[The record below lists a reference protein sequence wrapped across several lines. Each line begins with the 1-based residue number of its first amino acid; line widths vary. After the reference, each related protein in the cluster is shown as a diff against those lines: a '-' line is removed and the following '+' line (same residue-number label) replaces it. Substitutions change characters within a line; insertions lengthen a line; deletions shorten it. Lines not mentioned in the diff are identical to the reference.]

1 MFASRAFCIML
12 RRLARHFLLST
23 TKVGVEI
30 VEDGAADDDVDV
42 VMLVIV
48 GDKGIEEGVWFP
60 V

>member
-1 MFASRAFCIML
+1 
-12 RRLARHFLLST
+12 
-23 TKVGVEI
+23 VGVEI